1 MEKIEL
7 SEFLNT
13 LSYKFSIK
21 KDRVIINLGLGLV
34 CEVKTDTND
43 SHAVYGRLK
52 GWNFLT
58 GLFSIRVEML
68 MVYVSF
74 WLLFITL
81 LYYLYGLP
89 DFIPEFI
96 ILLILGLTILWS
108 VFYLIRFYTFKTLLE
123 SWILKKLDK
132 N

>member
-7 SEFLNT
+7 SEFLNK
-13 LSYKFSIK
+13 LNYKSSIK

-34 CEVKTDTND
+34 CEVKKDTKD
-43 SHAVYGRLK
+43 SFVVYGRLK

-58 GLFSIRVEML
+58 GLFSVRVEML

-108 VFYLIRFYTFKTLLE
+108 VFYLIRFYTFKLY
-123 SWILKKLDK
+123 WKAGY
-132 N
+132 